1 MKTLVWLAGGALF
14 VAAALSVFW
23 AFRSPDFVAGLAAIG
38 AAAIWKAVS
47 PALAPDFSPQHAAK
61 VRQATRRNEPMP
73 GRTGLRH
80 PGEQR

>member
-38 AAAIWKAVS
+38 AAAVWKALS
-47 PALAPDFSPQHAAK
+47 PALARDFSPEHAAK
-61 VRQATRRNEPMP
+61 VREATRRGEPLP
-73 GRTGLRH
+73 SRIGPRH